1 MPAGFSDFSNFL
13 IFFVYGLAFFSMGL
27 VLMIESG
34 RAAHIAEA
42 HGLRPLAVFGFI
54 HGIHEWI
61 EMALMQPAWFRTPLP
76 DYVVWLRLGI
86 LALSFLTL
94 QIYVLRI
101 FLPGLQQYWGVLLAG
116 LTGLFILLPVGL
128 GATWQ
133 ALPADW
139 GASADAAIRYFL
151 AIPGA
156 LAAAIVMQRLAKQA
170 AVKGN
175 RRLTLGWN
183 LAAYS
188 FAGYAFSQSVVRPST
203 LLLAEAW
210 NTSVFYNLFGFP
222 IQGLRAALAVLIT
235 VGLILAVQ
243 AMETER
249 QEELVAA
256 QKARLEALEQMQ
268 NEARARVAM
277 HKNLLRYT
285 VLAQEEERTRIAR
298 ELHDET
304 AQLLTAISLNLAA
317 LGDAPV
323 ETKNNRAVIQR
334 LQSLGRQ
341 MSQGI
346 YRLVHD
352 LRPAQ
357 LDDLGLVAA
366 IKFLADESAQRLS
379 LDVNVNI
386 KGNPQR
392 LDNLAE
398 TVIFR
403 IAQEALTNVARHALV
418 SQAVVNLTYDSSQV
432 TLQVIDRG
440 VGFNPLLNPSEQRWG
455 LAGMQERA
463 DSINGGL
470 NIQSAPDSGTMV
482 ELIAPTSVGVG
493 VLQEAGDGRKD

>member
-1 MPAGFSDFSNFL
+1 MPASFSDFLNF
-13 IFFVYGLAFFSMGL
+13 IVFFIYGLAFFSMGL
-27 VLMIESG
+27 VLMIETG
-34 RAAHIAEA
+34 RAPSIAEV
-42 HGLRPLAVFGFI
+42 HGLIPLALFGFI

-61 EMALMQPAWFRTPLP
+61 EMALMQPAWFPTPLP
-76 DYVVWLRLGI
+76 DYVIWLRLGI

-101 FLPGLQQYWGVLLAG
+101 FLPGLQKYWGGLLAG
-116 LTGLFILLPVGL
+116 LAGLFFLLAVGL
-128 GATWQ
+128 GGPWQ

-139 GASADAAIRYFL
+139 VASGDAATRYFL

-156 LAAAIVMQRLAKQA
+156 LAAAIVMQRLARQA
-170 AVKGN
+170 ALKGN
-175 RRLTLGWN
+175 RQLAVGWN

-188 FAGYAFSQSVVRPST
+188 FAGYAFSQSVVRPNHF
-203 LLLAEAW
+203 LLGEVW
-210 NTSVFYNLFGFP
+210 NTSVFYDLFSFP
-222 IQGLRAALAVLIT
+222 IQGIRATLAVLIT
-235 VGLILAVQ
+235 IGLILAVQ
-243 AMETER
+243 AMEKER

-268 NEARARVAM
+268 SEARARVAM

-317 LGDAPV
+317 LGDDPV
-323 ETKNNRAVIQR
+323 GTKNNRAVIHR
-334 LQSLGRQ
+334 LQDLGRQ

-357 LDDLGLVAA
+357 LDDLGLTAA
-366 IKFLADESAQRLS
+366 LKFLADESAQRLN
-379 LDVNVNI
+379 LDVKVNI
-386 KGNPQR
+386 AGNPQR
-392 LDNLAE
+392 LDNLVE

-403 IAQEALTNVARHALV
+403 IAQEALTNVARHAQV
-418 SQAVVNLTYDSSQV
+418 NQALVNLTYASTQV
-432 TLQVIDRG
+432 TLQVIDQG
-440 VGFNPLLNPSEQRWG
+440 VGFNALVISPEHRWG

-463 DSINGGL
+463 DSINGKL
-470 NIQSAPDSGTMV
+470 EIQSAPDLGTTV
-482 ELIAPTSVGVG
+482 ELIAPLGVGAG
-493 VLQEAGDGRKD
+493 VLQEAGDGW

>member
-1 MPAGFSDFSNFL
+1 
-13 IFFVYGLAFFSMGL
+13 
-27 VLMIESG
+27 
-34 RAAHIAEA
+34 
-42 HGLRPLAVFGFI
+42 
-54 HGIHEWI
+54 
-61 EMALMQPAWFRTPLP
+61 
-76 DYVVWLRLGI
+76 
-86 LALSFLTL
+86 
-94 QIYVLRI
+94 
-101 FLPGLQQYWGVLLAG
+101 
-116 LTGLFILLPVGL
+116 
-128 GATWQ
+128 
-133 ALPADW
+133 
-139 GASADAAIRYFL
+139 
-151 AIPGA
+151 
-156 LAAAIVMQRLAKQA
+156 MQRLAKQA

-188 FAGYAFSQSVVRPST
+188 FAGYAFTQSVVRPSNF
-203 LLLAEAW
+203 LLAEAW
-210 NTSVFYNLFGFP
+210 NTAVFYNLFGIP

-235 VGLILAVQ
+235 IGLILAVQ

-249 QEELVAA
+249 QDELVAA
-256 QKARLEALEQMQ
+256 QKGRLEALEQMQ

-304 AQLLTAISLNLAA
+304 AQILTAISLNLAA

-403 IAQEALTNVARHALV
+403 IAQEALTNVARHAQV
-418 SQAVVNLTYDSSQV
+418 SRAVVNLTYDSSQV

-440 VGFNPLLNPSEQRWG
+440 VGFNPSVNPSEQRWG

-463 DSINGGL
+463 DSINGWL

-493 VLQEAGDGRKD
+493 VLQEAGDGR